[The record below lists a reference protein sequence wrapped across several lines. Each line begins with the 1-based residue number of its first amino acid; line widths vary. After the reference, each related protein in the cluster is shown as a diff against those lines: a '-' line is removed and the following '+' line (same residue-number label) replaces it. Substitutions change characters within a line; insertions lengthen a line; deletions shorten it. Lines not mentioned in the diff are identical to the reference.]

1 MVDNNSRWMD
11 GMPSADRLEDSMG
24 HGQSLTIFKW
34 SSTNT
39 TTTTIRVLMKILK
52 ILKMTMTIQK
62 QNQKTT
68 MKMKM
73 KQKPLPNFQ
82 PAINGLPQT
91 ASQSAP
97 EISPSDAARKELQN
111 LQRETD
117 LKESGLISQVRPRSS
132 QGSCQEMELE
142 ISHEASKWTKG
153 LFKKLLE
160 NNLFD

>member
-11 GMPSADRLEDSMG
+11 GMPSADRLEDSMA

-34 SSTNT
+34 RRNT
-39 TTTTIRVLMKILK
+39 TDTTTKKVMMMILNLNL
-52 ILKMTMTIQK
+52 IQIQIQK
-62 QNQKTT
+62 Q
-68 MKMKM
+68 
-73 KQKPLPNFQ
+73 KQKPKMKVKEKAWPNFQ

-97 EISPSDAARKELQN
+97 EISPLDAARKELQN

-117 LKESGLISQVRPRSS
+117 SKESGLISQVRPRSS